1 MQSPDWIGMN
11 KLLRALFILGIAF
24 GAVAWLA
31 VSTRTGQDL
40 LLPRLINAAM
50 QSPSVTSYEGLRVFM
65 CGTAS
70 PLPSPDR
77 AQACVAVMAGE
88 SVYLVDAGEG
98 SNETFNLFGES
109 TINLKGVL
117 ITHFHS
123 DHISGIPDFNLNSWV
138 SGRKEP
144 LVLIGPA
151 GVERIA
157 AGFNEAFAL
166 DRSYRVT
173 HHGEALLPPN
183 LGELGFR
190 EIALDEIWEDG
201 DLRITAFPVDH
212 GPVKPAVGYRFDYKG
227 RSVVIS
233 GDSNAVDSLVTA
245 AKDADL
251 LLHDAL
257 SLPIISAM
265 EDATARFGRERQS
278 QIMHDIQNYH
288 AHASTLGEVATRAGV
303 KMLAAWHLVP
313 PPRNTLMENLFLR
326 DLPEGTVLT
335 RDGMVFEL
343 PAGSEDIAV
352 HDP

>member
-1 MQSPDWIGMN
+1 MN
-11 KLLRALFILGIAF
+11 KLLRGLLILGIAF

-50 QSPSVTSYEGLRVFM
+50 QSQSVTRYDGIRVFM

-77 AQACVAVMAGE
+77 AQACIAVMAGE
-88 SVYLVDAGEG
+88 TLYLVDAGEG
-98 SNETFNLFGES
+98 SSETFNLFGES
-109 TINLKGVL
+109 TVNIKAVL

-138 SGRKEP
+138 SGRKAP

-157 AGFNEAFAL
+157 EGFNEAFAL
-166 DRSYRVT
+166 DRSYRVS
-173 HHGEALLPPN
+173 HHGEDLLPPA

-190 EIALDEIWEDG
+190 EIAPDEVWQDG
-201 DLRITAFPVDH
+201 ELRISAFPVDH

-245 AKDADL
+245 VGNADL

-257 SLPIISAM
+257 SMPMISAM
-265 EDATARFGRERQS
+265 EEATKRFGRERQS
-278 QIMHDIQNYH
+278 RIMHDIQNYH
-288 AHASTLGEVATRAGV
+288 AHASMLGKAAEQAGV
-303 KMLAAWHLVP
+303 KMLAAYHLVP
-313 PPRNTLMENLFLR
+313 PPRNALMENVFLR

-343 PAGSEDIAV
+343 PAENDGITV
-352 HDP
+352 HEP